1 LKRSIRVRVL
11 ISILAAVVPV
21 LAASA
26 WFLARAFEYRLLRD
40 IDVALHEEA
49 ETVVGLVA
57 AGISDESLRQLIVVI
72 AAENDLGTPKYVAVM
87 RRGRTLA
94 EAPADAAR
102 LLASANPGRF
112 RIARFQAADADEPV
126 EVVIAVAESPPLL
139 AHRRLTW
146 LLWVGTPV
154 VSLLLGLSVWASLGR
169 ALRPLERAA
178 DGLAGIGAGSLSS
191 RLRVENPDDEVG
203 RIVRAVNEM
212 LERVEVAVGRLRR
225 FTADAA
231 HELRTPLTVLRTG
244 LELASSKHRTTDESR
259 AALREA
265 LQQTDRIHRLAEDL
279 LTLARLDAAEGPQST
294 ATVDVAEILHELA
307 DGWGDEAQARDIR
320 IRLET
325 ERPLSVLGNG
335 GDLYRLFN
343 NLIENA
349 VRHGV
354 AGGEIRI
361 RGETRDGQIR
371 INLMDDGPGIAAEDL
386 DRIFDRFYRAPINAA
401 AEPGSGLGLSIAREI
416 VRNHG
421 GRLTAQNRG
430 DGKAGSVFVVSLPRA
445 E

>member
-1 LKRSIRVRVL
+1 MNRSIRVRVL
-11 ISILAAVVPV
+11 ISILAVVVPV

-57 AGISDESLRQLIVVI
+57 AGISDESLRQLVVVI
-72 AAENDLGTPKYVAVM
+72 AAESDLGTPKYVAVT
-87 RRGRTLA
+87 RRGETIA
-94 EAPADAAR
+94 EAPAGAAQLLTSPDA
-102 LLASANPGRF
+102 GRF
-112 RIARFQAADADEPV
+112 RIARYSDPGEPV

-146 LLWVGTPV
+146 LLWVGTPL

-178 DGLAGIGAGSLSS
+178 DGLAGIEAGSLSS
-191 RLRVENPDDEVG
+191 RLPVENPDDEVG
-203 RIVRAVNEM
+203 RIVRAANEM
-212 LERVEVAVGRLRR
+212 LGRVELAVGRLQR

-244 LELASSKHRTTDESR
+244 LELALSKRRTVDESR
-259 AALREA
+259 ASLGDA

-279 LTLARLDAAEGPQST
+279 LTLARLDAAEGPQGA

-307 DGWGDEAQARDIR
+307 DGWADEAQAREIR

-354 AGGEIRI
+354 AGGQIRI
-361 RGETRDGQIR
+361 RGETRDGDVR
-371 INLMDDGPGIAAEDL
+371 IDLIDDGPGIATEDL

-401 AEPGSGLGLSIAREI
+401 AVSGSGLGLSIAREI

-430 DGKAGSVFVVSLPRA
+430 DGKAGSVFVVLLPRA
-445 E
+445 Q

>member
-1 LKRSIRVRVL
+1 LNRSIRVRVL
-11 ISILAAVVPV
+11 ISILAVVVPV

-57 AGISDESLRQLIVVI
+57 AGISDESLHHLVVVI
-72 AAENDLGTPKYVAVM
+72 AAERDLGTPKYVAVM
-87 RRGRTLA
+87 RRGRTIA
-94 EAPADAAR
+94 EAPAGAAQLLTSADA
-102 LLASANPGRF
+102 GRF
-112 RIARFQAADADEPV
+112 RIARYRAPDPGEPV

-146 LLWVGTPV
+146 LLWVGTPLL
-154 VSLLLGLSVWASLGR
+154 SLLLGLSVWASLGR

-178 DGLAGIGAGSLSS
+178 DGLAGIEAGSLSS
-191 RLRVENPDDEVG
+191 RLSVENPDDEVG
-203 RIVRAVNEM
+203 RIVRAANEM
-212 LERVEVAVGRLRR
+212 LGRVELAVGRLQR

-244 LELASSKHRTTDESR
+244 LELALSKERTVDESR
-259 AALREA
+259 ASLGDA

-307 DGWGDEAQARDIR
+307 DGWADEAQARQIR

-325 ERPLSVLGNG
+325 ERPLPVLGNG

-354 AGGEIRI
+354 AGGDICI
-361 RGETRDGQIR
+361 RGEGRDGHVR
-371 INLMDDGPGIAAEDL
+371 IDLIDDGPGIATQDL

-401 AEPGSGLGLSIAREI
+401 AVHGSGLGLSIAREI

-421 GRLTAQNRG
+421 GRLMARNRG
-430 DGKAGSVFVVSLPRA
+430 DGTAGSVFVVSLPRA
-445 E
+445 N